1 MARLTLILGG
11 ARSGKSSYAVEVAE
25 RFSSKDV
32 TYVATAR
39 VEDDEM
45 RRRVEMHKKLRP
57 ASWKTAESPTD
68 LAQTLQKIQAELIL
82 IDCLTLYV
90 SNMLLDNKERDAKEK
105 YITNEI
111 ERLCNVS
118 HESEADVIMVSN
130 EVGLGI
136 VPADPIGRQFRDIA
150 GRVNQMVATLADEV
164 YLVTAGIPLALK

>member
-11 ARSGKSSYAVEVAE
+11 ARSGKSSYAVEVAK
-25 RFSSKDV
+25 RFSSSDV

-45 RRRVEMHKKLRP
+45 RRRVEMHKKRRP
-57 ASWKTAESPTD
+57 ASWKTIESPTD

-118 HESEADVIMVSN
+118 YESEAEVIMVSN

-150 GRVNQMVATLADEV
+150 GMVNQTVATKANEV